1 MEPINPRQFLDDQFP
16 AKFWP
21 LIPSTLRTAYR
32 HAEQLISNES
42 ILQIESAQDNR
53 GRIISYAV
61 DFGFVRLI
69 KTGALPFDFSWD
81 YFARPTG
88 RYLSIRAL
96 HSIITISQVSDPT
109 KQPRNAIF
117 RENHRLNNQLFL
129 DLPEFSD
136 DNLTGL
142 PHLLITHGYQSLDFT
157 YLCVPDPIHTN
168 GYRFRTG
175 NLLNAPHEVC
185 SEVPAPENTDT
196 DFENLNLLKED
207 IERWTKD
214 HGRG

>member
-1 MEPINPRQFLDDQFP
+1 MI
-16 AKFWP
+16 
-21 LIPSTLRTAYR
+21 LRRVGRSHRKGLHSGRKAAR
-32 HAEQLISNES
+32 LSCFA
-42 ILQIESAQDNR
+42 R
-53 GRIISYAV
+53 GSV

-88 RYLSIRAL
+88 RYLSIRAS
-96 HSIITISQVSDPT
+96 HSIITISQISDPT

-129 DLPEFSD
+129 DIPELFD
-136 DNLTGL
+136 DDLTGL
-142 PHLLITHGYQSLDFT
+142 PHLLITHGYQSLDFV